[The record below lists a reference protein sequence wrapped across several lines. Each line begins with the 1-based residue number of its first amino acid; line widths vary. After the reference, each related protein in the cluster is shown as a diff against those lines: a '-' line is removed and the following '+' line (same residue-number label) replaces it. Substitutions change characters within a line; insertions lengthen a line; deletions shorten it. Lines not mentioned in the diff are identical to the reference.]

1 MIEEQKDD
9 KQSEN
14 ANSAKLPVM
23 GSAVKVKFGLEQQ
36 GHIPTIEKML
46 LEWGRSDYYIWQKIG
61 KEIGWCPLTA
71 CSWYLE
77 YVRRNVR

>member
-1 MIEEQKDD
+1 MENESSKPEQQAALHKTDV
-9 KQSEN
+9 S
-14 ANSAKLPVM
+14 

-46 LEWGRSDYYIWQKIG
+46 LDWGRSDYYIWQKIG

-77 YVRRNVR
+77 YVRRHYR